1 MRSLPARRTA
11 AVVLA
16 AAASVVA
23 LAGPAFAHVTVNP
36 GSAEQG
42 GYTAVDFRVPN
53 ENDAAGTVKL
63 EVNLPLDHPLAS
75 VRTQPLPGWTA
86 VVEKSKLDKP
96 IKVHGNDVNEAVSKI
111 TWTADAGVKIAPGQ
125 FQEFRVS
132 LGPLPT
138 DTDKLVF
145 KALQSYENGD
155 VVRWIDE
162 AKDGQPEPAKPAPV
176 LKLTKATSADGHG
189 DSHGT
194 TPTATAAPSAG
205 AEGHTHGDAK
215 DEASSND
222 KASDS
227 TARVLGV
234 VGIVVGV
241 IGTAVGILGLR
252 RKNSGPAS

>member
-1 MRSLPARRTA
+1 MRSLSTRRVTA
-11 AVVLA
+11 AALA
-16 AAASVVA
+16 AAASVVV
-23 LAGPAFAHVTVNP
+23 LAGPALAHVTVQP
-36 GSAEQG
+36 GNAQQG

-53 ENDAAGTVKL
+53 ESDTASTVKL
-63 EVNLPLDHPLAS
+63 EINLPLDHPLAS
-75 VRTQPLPGWTA
+75 VRTLPMPGWTA
-86 VVEKSKLDKP
+86 TVEKAKIDKP

-138 DTDKLVF
+138 DTEKLTF
-145 KALQSYENGD
+145 KALQSYDNGD

-176 LKLTKATSADGHG
+176 LKLTKATGDAHGAPAAGATATASPAADGHN
-189 DSHGT
+189 SHDGS
-194 TPTATAAPSAG
+194 AAKA
-205 AEGHTHGDAK
+205 DAA
-215 DEASSND
+215 DA

-227 TARVLGV
+227 TARTLGV

-241 IGTAVGILGLR
+241 IGTALGFLGLR
-252 RKNSGPAS
+252 RKNAAS

>member
-11 AVVLA
+11 AVALTA
-16 AAASVVA
+16 AAAVVA

-53 ENDAAGTVKL
+53 ESDSAGTVKL
-63 EVNLPLDHPLAS
+63 ELNLPLDHPLAS

-138 DTDKLVF
+138 DADSLVF

-155 VVRWIDE
+155 IVRWIDE

-176 LKLTKATSADGHG
+176 LKLTKAASSDGHG
-189 DSHGT
+189 V
-194 TPTATAAPSAG
+194 TASATPSAG
-205 AEGHTHGDAK
+205 ATAGAHGDAAAHGT
-215 DEASSND
+215 ASGD
-222 KASDS
+222 DGASDS
-227 TARVLGV
+227 TARTLGV

-241 IGTAVGILGLR
+241 IGTAVGVLGLR
-252 RKNSGPAS
+252 RRSSGPAS

>member
-11 AVVLA
+11 AVALTA
-16 AAASVVA
+16 AAAVLA
-23 LAGPAFAHVTVNP
+23 LAGPASAHVSVNP

-86 VVEKSKLDKP
+86 TVEKAKLDKP

-138 DTDKLVF
+138 DADKLVF

-176 LKLTKATSADGHG
+176 LKLTKAAGGDDHGMAASAAPSAAADGHG
-189 DSHGT
+189 DAAKGG
-194 TPTATAAPSAG
+194 TAAA
-205 AEGHTHGDAK
+205 D
-215 DEASSND
+215 D

-241 IGTAVGILGLR
+241 IGTAVGVLGLR
-252 RKNSGPAS
+252 RKSSGSAS

>member
-1 MRSLPARRTA
+1 MRSLPARRIA
-11 AVVLA
+11 AVALT

-36 GSAEQG
+36 GSAPQG
-42 GYTAVDFRVPN
+42 GYTAVDIRVPN
-53 ENDAAGTVKL
+53 ENDAASTVKL
-63 EVNLPLDHPLAS
+63 ELSLPLDHPLAS
-75 VRTQPLPGWTA
+75 VRTLPMPGWTA
-86 VVEKSKLDKP
+86 TVEKSKLDKP

-111 TWTADAGVKIAPGQ
+111 TWTAEAGTKIAPGQ

-138 DTDKLVF
+138 DTDKLTF
-145 KALQSYENGD
+145 KALQSYDNGD

-176 LKLTKATSADGHG
+176 LALTKATSADGHG
-189 DSHGT
+189 
-194 TPTATAAPSAG
+194 ATASAAPA
-205 AEGHTHGDAK
+205 ADGHTHDDGAK
-215 DEASSND
+215 DEAAGSD
-222 KASDS
+222 KATDS

-241 IGTAVGILGLR
+241 IGAAFGVLGLR
-252 RKNSGPAS
+252 RKSGGSAS

>member
-1 MRSLPARRTA
+1 MRSLSPRRTA
-11 AVVLA
+11 AVALA
-16 AAASVVA
+16 AAAAVVA
-23 LAGPAFAHVTVNP
+23 LAGPASAHVSVNP

-53 ENDAAGTVKL
+53 ENDTAGTVKL

-86 VVEKSKLDKP
+86 TVEKAKLDKP

-138 DTDKLVF
+138 DTDTMVF
-145 KALQSYENGD
+145 KALQSYDNGD
-155 VVRWIDE
+155 IVRWIDE

-189 DSHGT
+189 VS
-194 TPTATAAPSAG
+194 ATASPSAAAG
-205 AEGHTHGDAK
+205 GHGDAAK
-215 DEASSND
+215 AEAASDD

-241 IGTAVGILGLR
+241 IGTAVGLLGLR
-252 RKNSGPAS
+252 RKSGGSAS

>member
-1 MRSLPARRTA
+1 MRSLSPRRTA
-11 AVVLA
+11 TVALA
-16 AAASVVA
+16 AAAAVVA
-23 LAGPAFAHVTVNP
+23 LAGPASAHVTVNP
-36 GSAEQG
+36 GSADQG

-75 VRTQPLPGWTA
+75 VRTQPLPGWT
-86 VVEKSKLDKP
+86 VTVEKAKLDKP
-96 IKVHGNDVNEAVSKI
+96 LKVHGNDVNEAVSKI

-132 LGPLPT
+132 LGPLPA
-138 DTDKLVF
+138 DADSLVF
-145 KALQSYENGD
+145 KTLQSYENGD

-176 LKLTKATSADGHG
+176 LKLTKAPAGESSGTTATASPSAAADGHG
-189 DSHGT
+189 HGGA
-194 TPTATAAPSAG
+194 TPEAAPA
-205 AEGHTHGDAK
+205 D
-215 DEASSND
+215 D

-241 IGTAVGILGLR
+241 IGTAVGVLGLR
-252 RKNSGPAS
+252 RRSGGSAS

>member
-1 MRSLPARRTA
+1 MRSLPSRRIAAVALTA
-11 AVVLA
+11 AT
-16 AAASVVA
+16 SVVV

-63 EVNLPLDHPLAS
+63 EINLPLDHPLAS
-75 VRTQPLPGWTA
+75 VRTQPLPGWTTA
-86 VVEKSKLDKP
+86 VEKAKLDKP

-138 DTDKLVF
+138 DADKLVF

-155 VVRWIDE
+155 IVRWIDE

-176 LKLTKATSADGHG
+176 LKLTKAASADSHGVTATASPTAAADGHG
-189 DSHGT
+189 HGE
-194 TPTATAAPSAG
+194 SG
-205 AEGHTHGDAK
+205 AK
-215 DEASSND
+215 DEAAADSGS
-222 KASDS
+222 SDS

-241 IGTAVGILGLR
+241 IGTAFGILGLR
-252 RKNSGPAS
+252 RKSSGPAS

>member
-1 MRSLPARRTA
+1 MRSLSPRRTA
-11 AVVLA
+11 AVALA
-16 AAASVVA
+16 AAASVVV
-23 LAGPAFAHVTVNP
+23 LAGPACAHVTVNP

-138 DTDKLVF
+138 DADSLVF

-176 LKLTKATSADGHG
+176 LKLTKAAAGDGHG
-189 DSHGT
+189 V
-194 TPTATAAPSAG
+194 TASASPSA
-205 AEGHTHGDAK
+205 AADNHAHGDAAT
-215 DEASSND
+215 DGTAASDD

-241 IGTAVGILGLR
+241 IGTAVGVLGLR
-252 RKNSGPAS
+252 RRSGGSAS

>member
-1 MRSLPARRTA
+1 MRSLSSRRIA
-11 AVVLA
+11 AVALA
-16 AAASVVA
+16 AAASVVV
-23 LAGPAFAHVTVNP
+23 LAGPASAHVTVNP

-63 EVNLPLDHPLAS
+63 EINLPLDHPLAS

-138 DTDKLVF
+138 DSDNLVF
-145 KALQSYENGD
+145 KALQSYDNGD

-176 LKLTKATSADGHG
+176 LKLTKSTSADGHG
-189 DSHGT
+189 V
-194 TPTATAAPSAG
+194 TATASPSA
-205 AEGHTHGDAK
+205 AADGHGHGDSGSK
-215 DEASSND
+215 SEAAADTKS
-222 KASDS
+222 SDS

-241 IGTAVGILGLR
+241 IGTAFGIIGLR
-252 RKNSGPAS
+252 RKDSGSAS

>member
-11 AVVLA
+11 AVALA

-86 VVEKSKLDKP
+86 TVEKAKLDKP
-96 IKVHGNDVNEAVSKI
+96 LKVHGNDVNEAVSKI

-176 LKLTKATSADGHG
+176 LKLSKAASADGHG
-189 DSHGT
+189 VS
-194 TPTATAAPSAG
+194 ATASATPSA
-205 AEGHTHGDAK
+205 AADGHGHGDAAK
-215 DEASSND
+215 NDTASSDD

-241 IGTAVGILGLR
+241 IGTAVGVLGLR
-252 RKNSGPAS
+252 RRSGGSAS